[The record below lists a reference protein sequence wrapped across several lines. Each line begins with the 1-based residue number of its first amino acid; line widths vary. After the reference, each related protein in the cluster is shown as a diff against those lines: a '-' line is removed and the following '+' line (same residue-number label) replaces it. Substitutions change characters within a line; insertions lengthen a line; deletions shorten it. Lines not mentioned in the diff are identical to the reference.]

1 MGIVIGPIDLP
12 NWITLQM
19 LNNSIKY
26 MKDDKE
32 KYKLAL
38 LREEQLYKS
47 IKDNYIYNND
57 NNVQLSNVA

>member
-47 IKDNYIYNND
+47 IKDTYIYNND
-57 NNVQLSNVA
+57 NNVQLGKVA